1 MLVLNT
7 YAFVETD
14 GQIHHVKQSFNL
26 EHDIFPFLVEEIVI
40 IFNHFHDFLNPNYAF
55 DVYHKKIG
63 VITLLMLRFL
73 LPFLEHQINMN
84 SKIIFSVFLSLL
96 LNSAERNSSSVV
108 VKDLHHGAKNERGYA
123 LRAAPLP
130 FSKHARRRS
139 VSVIDLQGQQPST
152 IEFRRPRRTS
162 RSASPANSFRYIL
175 PFNSQREQKRRNR
188 ESVPITKSPMYN
200 ENYF

>member
-1 MLVLNT
+1 M
-7 YAFVETD
+7 
-14 GQIHHVKQSFNL
+14 
-26 EHDIFPFLVEEIVI
+26 
-40 IFNHFHDFLNPNYAF
+40 
-55 DVYHKKIG
+55 
-63 VITLLMLRFL
+63 
-73 LPFLEHQINMN
+73 
-84 SKIIFSVFLSLL
+84 
-96 LNSAERNSSSVV
+96 
-108 VKDLHHGAKNERGYA
+108 KDLHHGLRNEPGYA

-139 VSVIDLQGQQPST
+139 VSVIDLQGQPST

-188 ESVPITKSPMYN
+188 EEIPITITKSPMYN